1 MSLISDIKS
10 IWRNRQALKAASSA
24 ALQLKE
30 TYVKSGWKTSEFW
43 LVLLSNAVAIIPA
56 LKGIIPADTAST
68 LVVIING
75 VYSIVRALTKTSSVT
90 VVEAPKQ

>member
-1 MSLISDIKS
+1 MGLIADIKA
-10 IWRNRQALKAASSA
+10 IWVNRQALKATSSA

-30 TYVKSGWKTSEFW
+30 TYVKNGWKTSEFW

-68 LVVIING
+68 LVVVINS
-75 VYSIVRALTKTSSVT
+75 VYAIVRALTKSGTVA
-90 VVEAPKQ
+90 VVEQPK